1 MVEMETRR
9 CRCCGKAFRPRPQV
23 PGQQYCSDQACQK
36 ARKRA
41 WQKERRRKDPDY
53 RENQRAAQQ
62 RWAARH
68 PDYWRQWR
76 QDHPAYQER
85 NRQKQVER
93 NARRRMQAP
102 DPDRPNERAV
112 IAKSDVWT
120 REMGLYTGTYRVVP
134 WAEGMDCKDGRVNP
148 GNLFSIS
155 RIDSPLG

>member
-1 MVEMETRR
+1 MKMKTRR
-9 CRCCGKAFRPRPQV
+9 CRCCGKTFRPRSQV
-23 PGQQYCSDQACQK
+23 PGQQYCSERGCQK

-53 RENQRAAQQ
+53 RENQRSAQK

-76 QDHPAYQER
+76 NDHPAYQER
-85 NRQKQVER
+85 NRRKQIER
-93 NARRRMQAP
+93 NARRRTPAP
-102 DPDRPNERAV
+102 EPDRPSAGAM

-120 REMGLYTGTYRVVP
+120 RETVLDTGTYRVIP
-134 WAEGMDCKDGRVNP
+134 WTEGLDCKDGRVNA

-155 RIDSPLG
+155 RIDNPPG